1 MWKKFIRL
9 TCVTAM
15 SLTGA
20 ALVTAAAPSPPAP
33 SKVAAMLKHTEQLF
47 QSLS

>member
-1 MWKKFIRL
+1 ML
-9 TCVTAM
+9 V
-15 SLTGA
+15 GA
-20 ALVTAAAPSPPAP
+20 LAAAAAPSPPAP